1 MHKGIKNDKKH
12 LQITYSKEKNY
23 HVLRTTP
30 VWPSLILPYV
40 CIPTHI
46 ALVISYIYTQN
57 QIYIE
62 TYIKSYCNAATFL
75 LNINLDSYILLD
87 RDFILT

>member
-30 VWPSLILPYV
+30 VWPSLILPCLHPYTY
-40 CIPTHI
+40 C
-46 ALVISYIYTQN
+46 LVISYIYTQN